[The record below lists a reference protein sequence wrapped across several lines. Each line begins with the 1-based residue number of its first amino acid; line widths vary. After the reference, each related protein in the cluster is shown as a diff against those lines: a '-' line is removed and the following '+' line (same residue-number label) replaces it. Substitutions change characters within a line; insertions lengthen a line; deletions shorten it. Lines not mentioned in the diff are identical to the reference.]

1 MNKHRYIRFFHWIL
15 IICAYSYIIYQLAVF
30 DDYAALWQQ
39 FTGAHTWQHLSLL
52 VCFALFPLN
61 IWLEARKWQCL
72 MRGVE
77 PMSMREAQRQVCFG
91 IVGGFVTPYRAG
103 DYPARVM
110 LLRDKNHRL
119 SGITMALAGSISL
132 TTVIVLAGLPSLCI
146 FFAGDTLRPLWT
158 VFFAAFLC
166 VLFLALLPWLIRL
179 LARIDWRKPKL
190 KELLQQLASMSYAT
204 LLRVLWLS
212 FLRYLCFSLQM
223 ALALCFCGADMSLSD
238 MFIALPL
245 YYLLVTLT
253 PNLPAA
259 DLGIRGGWAVFV
271 FPHWGCTPPAAA
283 MATICMWLINTL
295 APLLLATLI
304 TPPRKAP

>member
-1 MNKHRYIRFFHWIL
+1 MVGAYAYLLYQL
-15 IICAYSYIIYQLAVF
+15 IIF
-30 DDYAALWQQ
+30 NDYAALWQQ

-77 PMSMREAQRQVCFG
+77 PMSMREAQRQVYFG

-132 TTVIVLAGLPSLCI
+132 TTVIILAGLPSLCI

-166 VLFLALLPWLIRL
+166 VFFLALLPWLIRL
-179 LARIDWRKPKL
+179 LSRIDWRKPKL

-304 TPPRKAP
+304 THPRKAPHPPSAP